1 MNLEKMLIKNA
12 VKFQLKKNKKQ
23 LVEFM
28 HSEKIEVIN
37 IFAKKNKV
45 EITTIPENYKIN
57 NSEQFINDALLDSF
71 SIKMKIYF
79 VDFKDDEI
87 KFDIEVFETEK

>member
-1 MNLEKMLIKNA
+1 MNLEKVLIKNA
-12 VKFQLKKNKKQ
+12 IKFQLKKNKKQ

-45 EITTIPENYKIN
+45 EITTFPENYKIN
-57 NSEQFINDALLDSF
+57 NSEQFINDALLDSY

-79 VDFKDDEI
+79 VDCEI
-87 KFDIEVFETEK
+87 KFDIEVFEKFEN